1 MGLAQIFKPLNVPVL
16 RDGIVLALPLLAIG
30 GALARRFGW
39 PWGFPWLLA
48 SAAVLYFFRDPNREI
63 PTDPDLVVAPADGRV
78 AAVEQLP
85 DGGEFETRLSIVL
98 GLRNVHVI
106 RSPVAGR
113 VVGVTYT
120 RGQFVDAER
129 PDAHRLNEQN
139 RIRLEDGP
147 LAMEL
152 VQIAGLIA
160 RRIVCWVSVGEPV
173 QRGQRIGLIRF
184 GLANRCIPASWSTR
198 IGARGGTLT
207 CGTRPDRPPETRRL
221 SWRCGRFRP
230 ATSTSAATRPVQ
242 GESARQAPRGL
253 CDCP

>member
-16 RDGIVLALPLLAIG
+16 RDGVVLALPLLAIG

-184 GLANRCIPASWSTR
+184 GSRTDVYLGP
-198 IGARGGTLT
+198 GARVLVGEGA
-207 CGTRPDRPPETRRL
+207 RL
-221 SWRCGRFRP
+221 LAGRDPIARL
-230 ATSTSAATRPVQ
+230 RPV
-242 GESARQAPRGL
+242 
-253 CDCP
+253 D